1 MTHRFALTGA
11 TIVTGD
17 AAGTVRPDQTILV
30 DAAGM
35 IESVAPAADRPVPD
49 GYRIID
55 AGGRFVTPGLI
66 NAHAHLFSDG
76 QPLPAILLNEA
87 VEGLVARVGHS
98 PLGNLIFKRRTRTNV
113 ITQLNSGVTTLR
125 SLGDVRYEVV
135 EVAAEIDRGDYPGPR
150 IIASGPLLA
159 ATGGHGAPQIALIS
173 DSPWEAR
180 RNVRANLRK
189 GTTAIKIAA
198 TGGVTDARAIGEA
211 GRPQLTEEEMTAICE
226 EAHNAGVLVAAHAQ
240 SKEGI
245 VRALRAGVDT
255 IEHGAGMS
263 DEIIDLFRHNP
274 RSLHGTSALIPTLMA
289 ALPLIKLDPAVTGI
303 DDVVLANG
311 KMIYEEMI
319 NGIGDALANDIA
331 IGMGTDSALTYV
343 THYNTWREL
352 DYAVRFGGLTP
363 ARALNAATQANAR
376 ILGIDATTG
385 ELAAGKSADLVIFD
399 NNPLDDFTTMAEPWM
414 VSIKGAVIEHPTL
427 TRFADLDARLDTI

>member
-17 AAGTVRPDQTILV
+17 ADGTVLPDQTILV
-30 DAAGM
+30 DGTGTIERVAAT
-35 IESVAPAADRPVPD
+35 VDCPVPD
-49 GYRIID
+49 GYRIIN
-55 AGGRFVTPGLI
+55 ASGRFVTPGLI

-76 QPLPAILLNEA
+76 KPLPSILLNES
-87 VEGLVARVGHS
+87 VEGLVATVGHS
-98 PLGNLIFKRRTRTNV
+98 PLGNLIFKRRTKTNV
-113 ITQLNSGVTTLR
+113 LTQLNSGVTTLR
-125 SLGDVRYEVV
+125 SVGDVRYEVV
-135 EVAAEIDRGDYPGPR
+135 QVAAEIERGDYPGPR

-189 GTTAIKIAA
+189 GATAIKIAA

-211 GRPQLTEEEMTAICE
+211 GRPQLTEDEMAAICE
-226 EAHNAGVLVAAHAQ
+226 EAHNAEVLVAAHAQ

-245 VRALRAGVDT
+245 LRALRAGVDT
-255 IEHGAGMS
+255 IEHGAGMT
-263 DEIIDLFRHNP
+263 DEIINLFQNNP
-274 RSLHGTSALIPTLMA
+274 RSLHGTSALIPTLTA

-303 DDVVLANG
+303 DEVVLANG

-319 NGIGDALANDIA
+319 KGIADALANHIA

-352 DYAVRFGGLTP
+352 DFAVRFGGLTP
-363 ARALNAATQANAR
+363 AQALNAATQANAR
-376 ILGIDATTG
+376 ILGLGAQTG
-385 ELAAGKSADLVIFD
+385 ALTPGLSADLVVFD
-399 NNPLDDFTTMAEPWM
+399 ANPLEGFRTMAQPWL
-414 VSIKGAVIEHPTL
+414 VAIKGTLIEHPTI
-427 TRFADLDARLDTI
+427 TRFDDLDARLDTI